1 MSGSRVKRR
10 KIPFSIAIPSSLVSE
25 IPHQRE
31 KTGLIGQIGRA
42 AAVFRVDE
50 IYIYPDHPDESRFI
64 KLVLDYMETPQYL
77 RKYLFKRR
85 KELEFAGILPPL
97 RTPNHPTGNRTSML
111 RKGDV
116 REGVVLSKSGGE
128 FMVDVGVDRHLKAF
142 GRAPSIGGRAIIR
155 ITEVA
160 PELKGVFIG
169 DSEVGDYWGFDV
181 HVSERGLGETAL
193 DGKFDLT
200 IATSRLGINIRK
212 VEAELASRLNE
223 VRSVFIAFGSPK
235 KGLKEILSGEG
246 LTLDEV
252 FHYTL
257 NTVPE
262 QGCES
267 VRTEEAIYSTLTI
280 LNLLCSQ

>member
-1 MSGSRVKRR
+1 M
-10 KIPFSIAIPSSLVSE
+10 PFSIAIPSSLVSE

-31 KTGLIGQIGRA
+31 KTSLIGQIGRA
-42 AAVFRVDE
+42 ASIFRVDK

-64 KLVLDYMETPQYL
+64 KLILDYMETPQYL

-85 KELEFAGILPPL
+85 KELKFAGVLPPL
-97 RTPNHPTGNRTSML
+97 RTPNHPTESRASML
-111 RKGDV
+111 KKGDV
-116 REGVVLSKSGGE
+116 REGVVLTKSGGE

-155 ITEVA
+155 ITETA

-169 DSEVGDYWGFDV
+169 DSEVEDYWGFDV
-181 HVSERGLGETAL
+181 HVSERRLGEIAL
-193 DGKFDLT
+193 DEKFELT
-200 IATSRLGINIRK
+200 IATSRLGTDIRK
-212 VEAELASRLNE
+212 IDAELASKLNE
-223 VRSVFIAFGSPK
+223 VRSIFIAFGSPR

-246 LTLDEV
+246 LTIDEA

-257 NTVPE
+257 NMVPE

-267 VRTEEAIYSTLTI
+267 VRTEEAIYSTLAI

>member
-1 MSGSRVKRR
+1 VKRR

-31 KTGLIGQIGRA
+31 KTGLIGQVGRA
-42 AAVFRVDE
+42 SAVFRVDE

-64 KLVLDYMETPQYL
+64 KLILDYMETPQYL

-97 RTPNHPTGNRTSML
+97 RTPNHPTENRASML

-116 REGVVLSKSGGE
+116 REGVVLSKSGDG
-128 FMVDVGVDRHLKAF
+128 FIVDVGVDRLLKAF
-142 GRAPSIGGRAIIR
+142 GRAPSIGGRAIIK
-155 ITEVA
+155 IIEVD
-160 PELKGVFIG
+160 PELKGIFIG
-169 DSEVGDYWGFDV
+169 DSQVEDYWGFDV
-181 HVSERGLGETAL
+181 HASERKLGELAL
-193 DGKFDLT
+193 EGKFDLT
-200 IATSRLGINIRK
+200 IATSRLGVNIGK
-212 VEAELASRLNE
+212 VERELASRLKE
-223 VRSVFIAFGSPK
+223 VRNVFIAFGSPK
-235 KGLKEILSGEG
+235 KGLKEIISREG

-252 FHYTL
+252 FHYTV

-267 VRTEEAIYSTLTI
+267 VRTEEAIYSTLAI
-280 LNLLCSQ
+280 LNLLFSQ

>member
-1 MSGSRVKRR
+1 MKRR

-31 KTGLIGQIGRA
+31 KTGLIGQVGRA
-42 AAVFRVDE
+42 SAVFRVDE

-64 KLVLDYMETPQYL
+64 KLILDYMETPQYL

-97 RTPNHPTGNRTSML
+97 RTPNHPTENRASML

-116 REGVVLSKSGGE
+116 REGVVLSKSGDG
-128 FMVDVGVDRHLKAF
+128 FIVDVGVDRLLKAF
-142 GRAPSIGGRAIIR
+142 GRAPSIGGRAIIK
-155 ITEVA
+155 IIEVD
-160 PELKGVFIG
+160 PELKGIFIG
-169 DSEVGDYWGFDV
+169 DSQVEDYWGFDV
-181 HVSERGLGETAL
+181 HASERKLGELAL
-193 DGKFDLT
+193 EGKFDLT
-200 IATSRLGINIRK
+200 IATSRLGVNIGK
-212 VEAELASRLNE
+212 VERELASRLKE
-223 VRSVFIAFGSPK
+223 VRNVFIAFGSPK
-235 KGLKEILSGEG
+235 KGLKEIISREG

-252 FHYTL
+252 FHYTV

-267 VRTEEAIYSTLTI
+267 VRTEEAIYSTLAI
-280 LNLLCSQ
+280 LNLLFSQ

>member
-1 MSGSRVKRR
+1 MKRR

-31 KTGLIGQIGRA
+31 KTGLIGQVGRA
-42 AAVFRVDE
+42 SAVFRVDE

-64 KLVLDYMETPQYL
+64 KLILDYMETPQYL

-97 RTPNHPTGNRTSML
+97 RTPNHPTENRASML

-116 REGVVLSKSGGE
+116 REGVVLSKSGDG
-128 FMVDVGVDRHLKAF
+128 FIVDVGVDRLLKAF
-142 GRAPSIGGRAIIR
+142 GRAPSIGGRAIIK
-155 ITEVA
+155 IIEVD
-160 PELKGVFIG
+160 PELKGIFIG
-169 DSEVGDYWGFDV
+169 DSQAEDYWGFDV
-181 HVSERGLGETAL
+181 HASERKLGELAL
-193 DGKFDLT
+193 EGKFDLT
-200 IATSRLGINIRK
+200 IATSRLGVNIGK
-212 VEAELASRLNE
+212 VERELASRLKE
-223 VRSVFIAFGSPK
+223 VRNVFIAFGSPK
-235 KGLKEILSGEG
+235 KGLKEIISREG

-252 FHYTL
+252 FHYTV

-267 VRTEEAIYSTLTI
+267 VRTEEAIYSTLAI
-280 LNLLCSQ
+280 LNLLFSQ